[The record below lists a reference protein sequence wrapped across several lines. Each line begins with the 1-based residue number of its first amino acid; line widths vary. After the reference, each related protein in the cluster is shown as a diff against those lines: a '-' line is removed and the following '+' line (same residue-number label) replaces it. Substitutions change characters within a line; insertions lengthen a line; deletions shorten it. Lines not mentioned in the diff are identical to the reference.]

1 MPPSPHPPFSSS
13 AHSPSRRQLLR
24 LGAAGAAAS
33 LAAGCALPGA
43 DQSADREAQAWAAA
57 NIPDQTGRRVLI
69 TGGNGYPREGRSG
82 LGYQTALALVRKGAD
97 VTIASRDATKGAEAV
112 RLIRSEVPGA
122 RIRFDTLDLT
132 DLGQVKAYTARRREP
147 GERLDVLINNA
158 GVMARRTRETTRSGH
173 ERVFATNVMGPFVLT
188 AGLMPVLREATA
200 PRVAW
205 VASGRIGS
213 LALDDLQFEQDYDY
227 AQAYD
232 RSKLGVLL
240 VAQEMHRRSQAAGWG
255 VASMACHPGV
265 ARTFLVPDG
274 PGMDSAEGFRQRALP
289 ALFGPA
295 ARGAL
300 SLLYAGASSS
310 ARGGRYYGPAGL
322 VAGSPED
329 VDVPTLAR
337 NEIDANRLWDTLQS
351 LGETGFS

>member
-1 MPPSPHPPFSSS
+1 MISLPSQTTASVDHL
-13 AHSPSRRQLLR
+13 SRRRLLR

-33 LAAGCALPGA
+33 LTAGCALPGA
-43 DQSADREAQAWAAA
+43 AQSADREALEWVAA
-57 NIPDQTGRRVLI
+57 NVPDQTGRRVLI
-69 TGGNGYPREGRSG
+69 TGGNGYPREDRSG
-82 LGYQTALALVRKGAD
+82 LGYQAALALARKGAG

-112 RLIRSEVPGA
+112 RLIRSQVPGA
-122 RIRFDTLDLT
+122 RVHFDALDLT
-132 DLGQVKAYTARRREP
+132 DLEQVKAYAARWQGS
-147 GERLDVLINNA
+147 GEGLDLLINNA
-158 GVMARRTRETTRSGH
+158 GVMGRQTRQTTRTGH

-188 AGLMPVLREATA
+188 AGLMPVLRAGTE
-200 PRVAW
+200 PRITW
-205 VASGRIGS
+205 VASGRIGP

-240 VAQEMHRRSQAAGWG
+240 VAQEMQRRSQAAGWG

-289 ALFGPA
+289 MMFGPS

-300 SLLYAGASSS
+300 SLLYAGTSDS
-310 ARGGRYYGPAGL
+310 AQGGRYYGPSGL
-322 VAGSPED
+322 VVGSPAE
-329 VDVPTLAR
+329 VDVPSLAQ
-337 NEIDANRLWDTLQS
+337 NATEAARLWTALETL
-351 LGETGFS
+351 GGTAFR

>member
-1 MPPSPHPPFSSS
+1 
-13 AHSPSRRQLLR
+13 
-24 LGAAGAAAS
+24 
-33 LAAGCALPGA
+33 
-43 DQSADREAQAWAAA
+43 
-57 NIPDQTGRRVLI
+57 VLI

-82 LGYQTALALVRKGAD
+82 LGYQAALALVRKGAD

-112 RLIRSEVPGA
+112 RRIRAEVAGA
-122 RIRFDTLDLT
+122 RIRFDALDLT
-132 DLGQVKAYTARRREP
+132 NLDQVKAYAARWQESDE
-147 GERLDVLINNA
+147 GLDLLINNA
-158 GVMARRTRETTRSGH
+158 GVMGRRTRETTRSGH

-188 AGLMPVLREATA
+188 AGLMPVLREGSA

-205 VASGRIGS
+205 VASGRIGP

-240 VAQEMHRRSQAAGWG
+240 VAQEMQRRSQAAGWG

-289 ALFGPA
+289 MMFGPA

-300 SLLYAGASSS
+300 SLLYAGTSDSVQ
-310 ARGGRYYGPAGL
+310 GGRYYGPSGL
-322 VAGSPED
+322 VVGSPAE
-329 VDVPTLAR
+329 VDVPSLAQSTT
-337 NEIDANRLWDTLQS
+337 EAARLWSALETL
-351 LGETGFS
+351 GGTAFR

>member
-1 MPPSPHPPFSSS
+1 MTFSSNQQPAS
-13 AHSPSRRQLLR
+13 TAHSTSRRQLLR

-43 DQSADREAQAWAAA
+43 AQPADRESQAWAAA

-82 LGYQTALALVRKGAD
+82 LGYQAALALVRKGAD
-97 VTIASRDATKGAEAV
+97 VTIASRDATKGAAAL
-112 RLIRSEVPGA
+112 RLIRGEVPGA
-122 RIRFDTLDLT
+122 RIRFDALDLT
-132 DLGQVKAYTARRREP
+132 DLSQVKAYAMRWRGS
-147 GERLDVLINNA
+147 GERLDLLINNA
-158 GVMARRTRETTRSGH
+158 GVMGRRARETTRSGH

-188 AGLMPVLREATA
+188 AGLMPILRAGRA

-205 VASGRIGS
+205 VASGRIGP

-240 VAQEMHRRSQAAGWG
+240 VAQELQRRSQAAGWG

-274 PGMDSAEGFRQRALP
+274 PGMESAEGLRQRALP
-289 ALFGPA
+289 ILFGPA

-329 VDVPTLAR
+329 VDVPPLAR
-337 NEIDANRLWDTLQS
+337 NETEANRLWDALQS
-351 LGETGFS
+351 LGDTDFS